1 MIDDEKLTKE
11 IIGVIK
17 MRSTFIEDYER
28 NLIETAVKDNSN
40 QIAATLYEMGLSPE
54 DILKATGVDIS
65 KK

>member
-1 MIDDEKLTKE
+1 MIDDEKLSKE

>member
-1 MIDDEKLTKE
+1 MIDDEKLSKE
-11 IIGVIK
+11 IIGVIN

>member
-1 MIDDEKLTKE
+1 
-11 IIGVIK
+11 

-40 QIAATLYEMGLSPE
+40 QIVATLYEMGLSPE

>member
-1 MIDDEKLTKE
+1 
-11 IIGVIK
+11 

-28 NLIETAVKDNSN
+28 NLIETAVETAVKDNTN